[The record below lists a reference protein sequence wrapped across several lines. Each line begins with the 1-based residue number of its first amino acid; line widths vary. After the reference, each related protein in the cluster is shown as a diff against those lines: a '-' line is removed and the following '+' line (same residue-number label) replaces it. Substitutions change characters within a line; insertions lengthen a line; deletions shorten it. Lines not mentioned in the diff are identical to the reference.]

1 MVFNEFATPKEPVSD
16 EAEAVTGISF
26 DFHSNQMTQHG
37 VEKEHK
43 HTMNVLLDFIDFLKL
58 FGHNIILVAHNCRNF
73 DCIILYNQLLQNN
86 LWKYFCSF
94 VIGFSD
100 TLPFFKQLYPE
111 FQKHNQATLALEIL
125 GEKYAAHD
133 ALEDSKM
140 LQKLVMVIGSEK
152 MLRSTFFFSV
162 CQITAHGVQY
172 ASCTIQYLCSK
183 NVVSKSIAKKI
194 LDSSLNYDCL
204 ELAFTRDGYDGLYAL
219 LSERNIATGKPR
231 VSKCHKVIQK
241 LVDYFAQIKLV

>member
-1 MVFNEFATPKEPVSD
+1 
-16 EAEAVTGISF
+16 
-26 DFHSNQMTQHG
+26 
-37 VEKEHK
+37 
-43 HTMNVLLDFIDFLKL
+43 MNVLLDFIDFLKL

-73 DCIILYNQLLQNN
+73 DCIILYNQLLQTN
-86 LWKYFCSF
+86 LWKCFCLF

-100 TLPFFKQLYPE
+100 TLHFFKHFYPQ
-111 FQKHNQATLALEIL
+111 FQKHIQTTLALEIL

-140 LQKLVMVIGSEK
+140 LQKLVMVTGSKK

-183 NVVSKSIAKKI
+183 NVVSKSIAKKKFEFI
-194 LDSSLNYDCL
+194 S
-204 ELAFTRDGYDGLYAL
+204 
-219 LSERNIATGKPR
+219 
-231 VSKCHKVIQK
+231 
-241 LVDYFAQIKLV
+241 

>member
-1 MVFNEFATPKEPVSD
+1 MFNEFAIPKEPVSD

-125 GEKYAAHD
+125 AEKYAAHD

-140 LQKLVMVIGSEK
+140 LQKLVMVTGSEK
-152 MLRSTFFFSV
+152 N
-162 CQITAHGVQY
+162 
-172 ASCTIQYLCSK
+172 AS
-183 NVVSKSIAKKI
+183 
-194 LDSSLNYDCL
+194 
-204 ELAFTRDGYDGLYAL
+204 
-219 LSERNIATGKPR
+219 
-231 VSKCHKVIQK
+231 
-241 LVDYFAQIKLV
+241 